1 MTIRNKIPFSFRKYS
16 NIHFQGDQNIL
27 LFSTPR
33 SGSTWLLEMIA
44 GQPRIKTV
52 REPLNIRLDHICE
65 MLGLNTWEE
74 LYEEKNFPLILEYLK
89 SFSKNSKIHY
99 RFKKEKPFTDTW
111 HFITNRLL
119 YKILHGL
126 ENRVEELTYE
136 LDATSIVLMRHPIP
150 VSLSREVLPRLE
162 AYQNSDYKKHFTSSE
177 LDLAKRITDNG
188 SIFEKGI
195 LSWCFQNKVLIE
207 QSKAGLLLS
216 YEELVMN
223 RDCVL
228 PKISDH
234 LKLPDPQKML
244 KRSRKASGST
254 SKSTKRSVKLLK
266 EVRMGEKSYLKLIEK
281 WKKKTSSEMI
291 EKAQNIL
298 DEFEISAYRAEAI
311 MPTKDFLICPDSYSD
326 NDQKQNKRH

>member
-1 MTIRNKIPFSFRKYS
+1 MFNIIPYSIRKFS
-16 NIHFQGDQNIL
+16 NIHIQGKENIL

-52 REPLNIRLDHICE
+52 REPLNIRLDHIRE
-65 MLGLNTWEE
+65 MLGFNSWEE
-74 LYEEKNFPLILEYLK
+74 IYKEENFPQVVSYLK
-89 SFSKNSKIHY
+89 RFSKNLSIDY
-99 RFKKEKPFTDTW
+99 RFKREKPFTDTW
-111 HFITNRLL
+111 HPITTRLV

-126 ENRVEELTYE
+126 EDRVGELTDR
-136 LDATSIVLMRHPIP
+136 LDASSIVLIRHPIP

-162 AYQNSDYKKHFTSSE
+162 AYQSTDYKKHFTDKE
-177 LDLAKRITDNG
+177 LSFAKFITNEG
-188 SIFEKGI
+188 SNFEKGI

-207 QSKAGLLLS
+207 QSKAAILVS

-228 PKISDH
+228 SKISDH

-244 KRSRKASGST
+244 IRSRKASGST

-281 WKKKTSSEMI
+281 WKAKTSSEMI

-298 DEFEISAYRAEAI
+298 DEFEISAYRAGAI
-311 MPTKDFLICPDSYSD
+311 MPAKDFLICPNSYSD
-326 NDQKQNKRH
+326 NEQIQDKRN